1 MTSKNLP
8 TALRWVRDEGFTLI
22 ELLVVI
28 IIIAILAAIAIP
40 TFLGQRQKAQD
51 TAALTLVRNAL
62 TIVESARVDLP
73 DYLAVTAGDLQAI
86 EPSFVWRVA
95 AVDLVDPNV
104 PTVTAAASAR
114 ADRAEVDFYGQS
126 ADTFDVAS
134 TSESGNKFG
143 IQVKTSGSFQVSY
156 IKVKLIE
163 GTTSTGW

>member
-1 MTSKNLP
+1 M
-8 TALRWVRDEGFTLI
+8 LRKRERERRSGQSGFTLI

-40 TFLGQRQKAQD
+40 TYLGQRRNAQD

-62 TIVESARVDLP
+62 TAVESARVDLP
-73 DYLAVTAGDLQAI
+73 DYLTITAANLEAI
-86 EPSFVWRVA
+86 EPTFAWRVSA
-95 AVDLVDPNV
+95 ADLVDPSV
-104 PTVTAAASAR
+104 PIVTAAVSAM
-114 ADRAEVDFYGQS
+114 ADRAEVDFYGQF

-134 TSESGNKFG
+134 TSASGNKFG
-143 IQVKTSGSFQVSY
+143 IQVKTSGNFQVTY